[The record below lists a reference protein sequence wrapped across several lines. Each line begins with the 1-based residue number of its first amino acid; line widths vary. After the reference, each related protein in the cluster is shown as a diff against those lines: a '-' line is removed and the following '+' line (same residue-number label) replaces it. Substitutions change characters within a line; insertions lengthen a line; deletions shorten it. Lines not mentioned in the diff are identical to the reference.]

1 MICKVFEFP
10 KNNESGFLIKFWIM
24 GYFFKCTEDWPIDKK
39 SQNSQVTFMQNSYK
53 QIRYCKDSCF
63 GLHFCNVQYKLL
75 RWWD

>member
-39 SQNSQVTFMQNSYK
+39 SQNSWVTFM
-53 QIRYCKDSCF
+53 
-63 GLHFCNVQYKLL
+63 
-75 RWWD
+75 